1 MGTMSGGDGGGWPP
15 DELPELPP
23 EWGTIV
29 IPDDASELAQEATK
43 VRRELRRQVR
53 QRRWRRWLHLPPP
66 GPRDNDEEA
75 TTLGVP
81 LLVISIAVIA
91 TLTSLFAI
99 AWPTRQLR
107 PDLRPTAVASTPVA
121 GTPGSSAPAG
131 TATAAPTGPAT
142 TAPTGTDTPRAL
154 GVPDVSLID
163 PDGGTLRLRGALPAV
178 VLLVDGCDCSQL
190 VTATAVAAAVVLPR
204 GNGYAVSEITART
217 DTAAADHMTWD
228 VTDLGFRMGLS
239 PRVPDVLA
247 EHVGPVVT
255 ELLDRHGLA
264 VSDIDGWA
272 VHPGGPKILDVVR
285 DSLGLPEERIAP
297 SRDTLARHGNCSS
310 PTVLLIMDALRRQ
323 PVPPRTVVMLA
334 FGPGLTLYATL
345 LSVN

>member
-43 VRRELRRQVR
+43 VRRELRRQAR
-53 QRRWRRWLHLPPP
+53 QRRWRHRLHLPPP
-66 GPRDNDEEA
+66 SPRDDDEEA

-131 TATAAPTGPAT
+131 TATAAPTGPTT

-190 VTATAVAAAVVLPR
+190 VTATAVAAAAVNPTINTVAVGTNRIPSVVDAPA
-204 GNGYAVSEITART
+204 AVAPHLRAVVDPDGALRAEVPGVGRPSALLF
-217 DTAAADHMTWD
+217 AADSELVCVVPAVLTVD
-228 VTDLGFRMGLS
+228 DFKADLAKLS
-239 PRVPDVLA
+239 
-247 EHVGPVVT
+247 
-255 ELLDRHGLA
+255 
-264 VSDIDGWA
+264 
-272 VHPGGPKILDVVR
+272 
-285 DSLGLPEERIAP
+285 
-297 SRDTLARHGNCSS
+297 
-310 PTVLLIMDALRRQ
+310 
-323 PVPPRTVVMLA
+323 
-334 FGPGLTLYATL
+334 
-345 LSVN
+345 

>member
-43 VRRELRRQVR
+43 VRRELRRQTR
-53 QRRWRRWLHLPPP
+53 QRRWRRRLHLPPP
-66 GPRDNDEEA
+66 RPRDGDEEA

-99 AWPTRQLR
+99 AWPARQLG
-107 PDLRPTAVASTPVA
+107 PDLRPTTVASTPTA

-131 TATAAPTGPAT
+131 TATGTPTGSAG
-142 TAPTGTDTPRAL
+142 PTGTDTPRAL

-190 VTATAVAAAVVLPR
+190 VTATAVAATAVNPIINTVAVGTSRIPSVVDAPAAVAPHLRAVVDPGGALRAEVPGVGR
-204 GNGYAVSEITART
+204 PSALLVAADSELVRVVPAVSTV
-217 DTAAADHMTWD
+217 DDFKAD
-228 VTDLGFRMGLS
+228 LAKLS
-239 PRVPDVLA
+239 
-247 EHVGPVVT
+247 
-255 ELLDRHGLA
+255 
-264 VSDIDGWA
+264 
-272 VHPGGPKILDVVR
+272 
-285 DSLGLPEERIAP
+285 
-297 SRDTLARHGNCSS
+297 
-310 PTVLLIMDALRRQ
+310 
-323 PVPPRTVVMLA
+323 
-334 FGPGLTLYATL
+334 
-345 LSVN
+345 

>member
-1 MGTMSGGDGGGWPP
+1 MGTQSGGDGGGWTP

-43 VRRELRRQVR
+43 VRRELRRQER
-53 QRRWRRWLHLPPP
+53 QRRWRRRLHLPPP
-66 GPRDNDEEA
+66 RPRTDDEEA

-121 GTPGSSAPAG
+121 GTPGTATPTG
-131 TATAAPTGPAT
+131 TATATPTGAAT
-142 TAPTGTDTPRAL
+142 TAPTGTDKPRAL

-190 VTATAVAAAVVLPR
+190 VTATAVAVAAVNPMINTVAVGISRIPSVVNAPAAVAAHLRAVVDPGGTLR
-204 GNGYAVSEITART
+204 AEVPGTGQPSALLVAADSELVRVVPAVSTVDDFR
-217 DTAAADHMTWD
+217 AD
-228 VTDLGFRMGLS
+228 LAKLS
-239 PRVPDVLA
+239 
-247 EHVGPVVT
+247 
-255 ELLDRHGLA
+255 
-264 VSDIDGWA
+264 
-272 VHPGGPKILDVVR
+272 
-285 DSLGLPEERIAP
+285 
-297 SRDTLARHGNCSS
+297 
-310 PTVLLIMDALRRQ
+310 
-323 PVPPRTVVMLA
+323 
-334 FGPGLTLYATL
+334 
-345 LSVN
+345 